1 MRQCAATSDF
11 DKLITN
17 NNIIMN
23 TNDTETYSKGGY
35 CSPKLEVID
44 LNLEVGF
51 CQSGT
56 RKAYNED
63 LGEEDPMFEWQY

>member
-1 MRQCAATSDF
+1 M
-11 DKLITN
+11 KN
-17 NNIIMN
+17 
-23 TNDTETYSKGGY
+23 TETKIILSGGGGY
-35 CSPKLEVID
+35 YSPKLEVID

-63 LGEEDPMFEWQY
+63 LGEADPMFEWQY

>member
-1 MRQCAATSDF
+1 
-11 DKLITN
+11 
-17 NNIIMN
+17 MN

-44 LNLEVGF
+44 LNLEVDF

-56 RKAYNED
+56 RKAYNEE